1 MAGEVWR
8 DGRIDDL
15 GDEGD
20 GRGKPSLTLSKWNV
34 AMLLILLSYDSNALT
49 QVLHNDLDTT

>member
-20 GRGKPSLTLSKWNV
+20 GRGKPSPEAHV
-34 AMLLILLSYDSNALT
+34 RRDEHAE
-49 QVLHNDLDTT
+49 